1 MHSGFYFL
9 HLLLSFVVALWVF
22 TSVLR
27 RKEIEMIARANATQ
41 EHSRKAA
48 VPAAAECVFTSD

>member
-9 HLLLSFVVALWVF
+9 HLLLAFVVALWVF

-27 RKEIEMIARANATQ
+27 RKEIEMIATRQVMPLPKGKCNAGT
-41 EHSRKAA
+41 
-48 VPAAAECVFTSD
+48 